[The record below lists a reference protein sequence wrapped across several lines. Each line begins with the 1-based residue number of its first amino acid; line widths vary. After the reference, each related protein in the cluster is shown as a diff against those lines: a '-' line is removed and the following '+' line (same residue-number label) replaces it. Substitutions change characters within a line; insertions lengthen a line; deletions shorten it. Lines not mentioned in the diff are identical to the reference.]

1 MLGKHATCTTS
12 CLQEGRLRKNHETS
26 WNGKTMLQFIWKYF
40 ETAVDVCRLAWS
52 CICARPSCPQGWV
65 LSVSDRRP
73 SKQQSRRICQQ
84 VQLNAPRISTV
95 EEMVGERDGLE
106 VEGNESSQIKSKKT
120 SNVYTAQ
127 QSHADAYARTIG
139 VDTWSHWSTRFV
151 QFKFL

>member
-40 ETAVDVCRLAWS
+40 ETVVDVCRLAWS

-106 VEGNESSQIKSKKT
+106 VEGNESSQIKSKKNIKRIH
-120 SNVYTAQ
+120 SAAKPRRRLCKNNWSWHMIAL
-127 QSHADAYARTIG
+127 
-139 VDTWSHWSTRFV
+139 VDEICTV
-151 QFKFL
+151 